1 MRTIANISLSIMAF
15 FVMLAIFKTT
25 TSPGREVVEVVAR
38 EDTVIVRELS
48 RLEALMN
55 RSLEDIRVNFDAMRT
70 RGRVMAAD
78 SPTFRSPEVTFPTV
92 YVITPTFKRYEQI
105 PELTRL
111 GQTLLNVPKIHW
123 IVADDAREINPSVIS
138 LLKTLGIPYTYML
151 TPMPEKFHDPKYKAK
166 PKGVANRN
174 GGVDWLRLHATEGVF
189 YFADDD
195 NTYDIRLFEEI
206 RFTKKVSMLPVGLTT
221 HYGLSTPVL
230 KSGKFVGWYDGWISN
245 RHFPID
251 MAAFA
256 VSVPFLLTRPE
267 AKMPYTPG
275 YEETG
280 FLDSLNITMNEVEF
294 VADNCTKIYVWHTK
308 TQKNYASSR
317 DILKKQWDDTNL
329 RELQKV
335 MVIKKK
341 D

>member
-195 NTYDIRLFEEI
+195 NTYDIRLFEE
-206 RFTKKVSMLPVGLTT
+206 
-221 HYGLSTPVL
+221 
-230 KSGKFVGWYDGWISN
+230 
-245 RHFPID
+245 
-251 MAAFA
+251 
-256 VSVPFLLTRPE
+256 RPE